1 MLQLKDK
8 EKSANTINKEILLTF
23 LKTNNNKANQTATLI
38 DGVLTG
44 SQAKSVNQGV
54 VDLRLSD
61 CNLIYYT
68 RKSSLPRSHIHKEI
82 FVLSVKSTLPETF
95 WENLRE
101 TNMHL
106 CKYFLLR
113 QKDYVSNTKMR

>member
-1 MLQLKDK
+1 MKNPQ
-8 EKSANTINKEILLTF
+8 ILLTKRYF
-23 LKTNNNKANQTATLI
+23 SHSLKQIITRLTKVIDQTATLI